1 MAISERSKGLII
13 ILIAVISF
21 VPDSL
26 FIKLIQTST
35 FNLTFWRSFIS
46 GTIIILV
53 LALVQ
58 RNNPIKEIS
67 KAGWAGYVYI
77 FLLATASLLFVYA
90 IRTTSVA
97 NALFIISTSPMFA
110 AIASRIILKEPLN
123 SSLIWAIALSMV
135 GIGLISS
142 GSLTI
147 RTDAIWG
154 DLASLLVAVMIA
166 IKHTVA
172 RKAKA
177 FSMVPAAGLA
187 HILLAFTLLIF
198 TDVSFLNTRDMVYV
212 LILGIVFIPVA
223 TSLMALGP
231 RYLPAPEVALII
243 LLEAILAPL
252 LVWAVLGEEPTRLA
266 ILGGSLVIVV
276 LAVYNYYQLKYFS
289 M

>member
-1 MAISERSKGLII
+1 MELSERSKGLII

-26 FIKLIQTST
+26 FIKIIQTST
-35 FNLTFWRSFIS
+35 LNLTFWRSLLAGS
-46 GTIIILV
+46 SIILFLV
-53 LALVQ
+53 LVQ

-67 KAGWAGYVYI
+67 RAGWAGYTYI
-77 FLLATASLLFVYA
+77 FLLAVASLLFVYA

-97 NALFIISTSPMFA
+97 NTLFIISTSPMFA
-110 AIASRIILKEPLN
+110 AIASRILLNEPLN
-123 SSLIWAIALSMV
+123 TRLVWAIALSMV
-135 GIGLISS
+135 GIGFITS
-142 GSLTI
+142 GTLAI

-154 DLASLLVAVMIA
+154 DLAALLVAVMIA

-177 FSMVPAAGLA
+177 FSMVPAAGMA
-187 HILLAFTLLIF
+187 HILLAGALFIF
-198 TDVSFLNTRDMVYV
+198 ADVGFLNPRDMIYV
-212 LILGIVFIPVA
+212 LVLGIFFIPLA

-243 LLEAILAPL
+243 LLEAILAPF
-252 LVWAVLGEEPTRLA
+252 LVWVVLGEEPTGYA
-266 ILGGSLVIVV
+266 IAGGTLVIVV
-276 LAVYNYYQLKYFS
+276 LAIYNYYQLKYFS

>member
-1 MAISERSKGLII
+1 MELSERSKGLII

-26 FIKLIQTST
+26 FIKIIQTST
-35 FNLTFWRSFIS
+35 LNLTFWRSLLAGS
-46 GTIIILV
+46 SIILFLV
-53 LALVQ
+53 IVQ

-67 KAGWAGYVYI
+67 RAGWAGYAYI
-77 FLLATASLLFVYA
+77 FLLAVASVLFVYA

-97 NALFIISTSPMFA
+97 NTLFIISTSPMFA
-110 AIASRIILKEPLN
+110 AIASRILLREPLN
-123 SSLIWAIALSMV
+123 SRLVWAIALSMV
-135 GIGLISS
+135 GIGFITS

-154 DLASLLVAVMIA
+154 DLAALLVAVMIA

-177 FSMVPAAGLA
+177 FSMVPAAGMA
-187 HILLAFTLLIF
+187 HILLASALFIF
-198 TDVSFLNTRDMVYV
+198 ADVSFLNPRDMIYV
-212 LILGIVFIPVA
+212 LILGAFFIPVA
-223 TSLMALGP
+223 TSLMAMGP

-252 LVWAVLGEEPTRLA
+252 LVWLVLGEEPTRLA
-266 ILGGSLVIVV
+266 IAGGSLVIVV
-276 LAVYNYYQLKYFS
+276 LAIYNYYQLKYFS

>member
-123 SSLIWAIALSMV
+123 SRLIWAIALSMV
-135 GIGLISS
+135 GIGLITS

-147 RTDAIWG
+147 RSDAIWG
-154 DLASLLVAVMIA
+154 DLASLLVAIMIA

-187 HILLAFTLLIF
+187 HILLASVLLIF
-198 TDVSFLNTRDMVYV
+198 TDVSFLSPRDWIYM
-212 LILGIVFIPVA
+212 LILGTIFIPVA

>member
-1 MAISERSKGLII
+1 MELTERSKGLII

-26 FIKLIQTST
+26 FIKIIQTST
-35 FNLTFWRSFIS
+35 LNLTFWRSLLA
-46 GTIIILV
+46 GTCIIL
-53 LALVQ
+53 ALTMI
-58 RNNPIKEIS
+58 RRGNPIKEIT
-67 KAGWAGYVYI
+67 KAGWAGYAYI
-77 FLLATASLLFVYA
+77 FLLAIASLLFVYA

-97 NALFIISTSPMFA
+97 NTLFIISTSPMFA
-110 AIASRIILKEPLN
+110 AIASRILLKEPLN
-123 SSLIWAIALSMV
+123 TRLIWAIALSMV
-135 GIGLISS
+135 GIGLITS

-147 RTDAIWG
+147 RTDAIKG
-154 DLASLLVAVMIA
+154 DLAALLVAVMIA

-177 FSMVPAAGLA
+177 FSMVPAAGIA
-187 HILLAFTLLIF
+187 HLLLALTLFIF
-198 TDVSFLNTRDMVYV
+198 ADVSFMTTRDMIYV
-212 LILGIVFIPVA
+212 IILGSLFIPVA

-252 LVWAVLGEEPTRLA
+252 LVWAVLGEEPTKLA
-266 ILGGSLVIVV
+266 IAGGSLVIVV